1 MLLTRRN
8 AWATPGG
15 WVILAGIPF
24 ARPAVMHYR
33 PFRNSDP
40 PALVEVW
47 NEGTAGSRGAFPLRS
62 PAAFDRWLLCKPYFD
77 ANALIV
83 ATDPNEGNKIVGF
96 SLSGFGPREDR
107 GGLDTGGVV
116 CAVVVRPSYRRR
128 GIGRELL
135 RRAEEHLISRGADVV
150 VVGSQRPYNPYLF
163 GLYGGANSP
172 GVLASEPSA
181 DPFLKAVGYERGEE
195 HIIFQ
200 RSLETAVE
208 VADGRFV
215 GLRRRYDI
223 QMVRPTVSQNWW
235 EECQWGTLEPTEFRV
250 IDRMTG
256 SPAGRLVNW
265 DLDGFSNGWNRP
277 ATGIF
282 DVEIRA
288 HLRRQG
294 LAKFLLANVLKLL
307 QEQFYAVAELQV
319 WGDDPAGIGICR
331 ALGFEQVDTGF
342 RYRKVQAG

>member
-1 MLLTRRN
+1 
-8 AWATPGG
+8 
-15 WVILAGIPF
+15 
-24 ARPAVMHYR
+24 MHYR
-33 PFRNSDP
+33 PFRNTDP
-40 PALVEVW
+40 PALMEVW
-47 NEGTAGSRGAFPLRS
+47 NEGMAGSRGAFPLRS
-62 PAAFDRWLLCKPYFD
+62 PSPFDRWLFGKPYFD
-77 ANALIV
+77 PAALIV
-83 ATDPNEGNKIVGF
+83 ATDPDQNDKVVGF
-96 SLSGFGPREDR
+96 SLSGFGPRDDR
-107 GGLDTGGVV
+107 AAQDSGGVV
-116 CAVVVRPSYRRR
+116 CAVVVRPSHRRR
-128 GIGRELL
+128 GVGRELL
-135 RRAEEHLISRGADVV
+135 RRAEEYLTSRGADVI

-172 GVLASEPSA
+172 GVLASETTA
-181 DPFLKAVGYERGEE
+181 EPFLKAVGYERGEE
-195 HIIFQ
+195 HIVFQ
-200 RSLETAVE
+200 RNLETPVE

-223 QMVRPTVSQNWW
+223 QMVRPTVSQSWW

-250 IDRMTG
+250 TDKMTG

-265 DLDGFSNGWNRP
+265 DLEGFSSGWNRP

-294 LAKFLLANVLKLL
+294 LAKFLLASVLKVL
-307 QEQFYAVAELQV
+307 QEQFYSVAELQV

-342 RYRKVQAG
+342 RYRKVTPAG

>member
-1 MLLTRRN
+1 ML
-8 AWATPGG
+8 
-15 WVILAGIPF
+15 
-24 ARPAVMHYR
+24 YR

-40 PALVEVW
+40 PALTQVW
-47 NEGTAGSRGAFPLRS
+47 NEAMADSRGAFPLRS
-62 PAAFDRWLLCKPYFD
+62 PAPLDRWLMSKPYFD
-77 ANALIV
+77 PNSLIV
-83 ATDPNEGNKIVGF
+83 AADPEQENKLVGF
-96 SLSGFGPREDR
+96 ALSGFGPRDDR
-107 GGLDTGGVV
+107 AGLDSGGVV
-116 CAVVVRPSYRRR
+116 CAVVVRPTHRRR

-135 RRAEEHLISRGADVV
+135 RRSEEYLASRGADVV
-150 VVGSQRPYNPYLF
+150 VVGAQRPYNPYLF

-172 GVLASEPSA
+172 GVLESEPTA
-181 DPFLKAVGYERGEE
+181 DAFLTAVGYQRAES
-195 HIIFQ
+195 HLVFQ
-200 RSLETAVE
+200 RDLEQPVE

-235 EECQWGTLEPTEFRV
+235 EECQWGVLEPTEFRV

-265 DLDGFSNGWNRP
+265 DLEGFSSGWNKP

-294 LAKFLLANVLKLL
+294 LAKFLLASVLKLL

-319 WGDDPAGIGICR
+319 WGDDPAGAGICR
-331 ALGFEQVDTGF
+331 ALGFEHIDTGY
-342 RYRKVQAG
+342 RYRKFDAAG